1 MAMHEYEIRVLH
13 TEGCPALI
21 TSEIQ
26 LCDAAAMRSARK
38 MAEGRPFEVW
48 RGLERIDVLFTPQ
61 PRL

>member
-1 MAMHEYEIRVLH
+1 MHEYEIHVLH

-48 RGLERIDVLFTPQ
+48 RG
-61 PRL
+61 